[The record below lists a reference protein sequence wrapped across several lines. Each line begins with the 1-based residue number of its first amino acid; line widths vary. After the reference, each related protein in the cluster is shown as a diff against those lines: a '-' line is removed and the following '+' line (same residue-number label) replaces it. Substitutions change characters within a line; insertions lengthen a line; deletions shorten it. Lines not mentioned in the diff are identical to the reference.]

1 MRHEER
7 AAFVAFQ
14 NHGVIADVIA
24 GEKSQQHNVW
34 RELPDILGERKEFL
48 RRAVAVHSEI
58 HYLYSFEPAIA
69 AVRKAGQHLSKR
81 PMEQLT
87 GGVLLGDLLSFN
99 KRIAQHCNPERAG
112 GLSARPIGSAIAP
125 SIHADQGTSLV
136 SLPS

>member
-34 RELPDILGERKEFL
+34 RELPDVLGERKEFL
-48 RRAVAVHSEI
+48 RRAVAVHPEI

-69 AVRKAGQHLSKR
+69 AALKAWQHRVKR
-81 PMEQLT
+81 SLEQLA
-87 GGVLLGDLLSFN
+87 GGGLLGDLWSFN
-99 KRIAQHCNPERAG
+99 KRIAQHGNPERAG
-112 GLSARPIGSAIAP
+112 GLSARPVGSA
-125 SIHADQGTSLV
+125 
-136 SLPS
+136 